1 MLSAS
6 SNIVLCRYI
15 HQITACS
22 LYIKKV
28 DAHEKYVSLSTGHPA
43 LSMALWEKRQSCHPT
58 FKFWNLIL
66 QLELLLSEFVKSIR
80 SGNLQL

>member
-1 MLSAS
+1 MAGLTSLMVQLLYLPEKLTLMLSAS

-28 DAHEKYVSLSTGHPA
+28 VAYEKNVSLSREHPFYQA
-43 LSMALWEKRQSCHPT
+43 LCGRKGKAAIQC
-58 FKFWNLIL
+58 
-66 QLELLLSEFVKSIR
+66 LS
-80 SGNLQL
+80 SGT